1 MPVFHTK
8 TIESILEPVA
18 LQVNTDFLL
27 LFIDNCQCISS
38 WKRFKTVCC
47 CFVHSSCDF
56 PAIFCK
62 FSHIYLLIFV
72 TTTSEQIY
80 LLNNL
85 CEIYRFSLVFTV
97 VISLTGLLFY
107 RIVESSS
114 FLRFQMSYCNVY

>member
-27 LFIDNCQCISS
+27 LFIDNYRWISP
-38 WKRFKTVCC
+38 WKRLKTVCC

-56 PAIFCK
+56 PAIVCK

-72 TTTSEQIY
+72 TTTLEQIY

-85 CEIYRFSLVFTV
+85 RENYRFLIGFYGSNFGNRLIILSHRRVEFIFTIAN
-97 VISLTGLLFY
+97 VIL
-107 RIVESSS
+107 
-114 FLRFQMSYCNVY
+114 